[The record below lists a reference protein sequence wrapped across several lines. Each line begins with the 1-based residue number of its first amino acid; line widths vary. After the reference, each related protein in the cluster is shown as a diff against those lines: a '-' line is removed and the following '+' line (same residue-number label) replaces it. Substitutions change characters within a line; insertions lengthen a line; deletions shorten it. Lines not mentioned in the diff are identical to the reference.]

1 VTEKRN
7 ETLRQQGIDAPEGAE
22 RNGTG
27 PGEAQSLAGQ
37 LDPFQDPYLAD
48 PYPFF
53 ARARAA
59 TPVFYSPDL
68 DYWVVTRY
76 HDIRYILQTPRLFSA
91 ANTLAPLQPICPA
104 AGHVLAEGGFRPIPT
119 LTNLDPP
126 GHARLRRLV
135 NVAFT
140 PRRVRAMEPF
150 VRELT
155 GGFLDERLSSGRA
168 DLVCDLAWDLPA
180 LVIFRVLGI
189 PDEDVPR
196 VKAGAESRLLLMWG
210 RPSEAEQVRLAQG
223 MAAFWCYAETLVA
236 SRAERPRDDFTS
248 DLLLARDGDLPAL
261 NHHEVTQV
269 VYELLTAGHETTT
282 GLISNALRQLLTHRH
297 AWEEICRDASLIPNA
312 VEEVLRFDSSVIA
325 WRRQTTRAVEIGG
338 VPVPA
343 GANLLLLLGSANRD
357 PAIFE
362 DPEHFDIHRQN
373 AEDHLSLGQGVH
385 YCLGAPLARLEARVV
400 LEELSA
406 RLPSLRLVP
415 GQALRFRPNTTFR
428 APLALL
434 VEWDT

>member
-1 VTEKRN
+1 MAETSREALLQAVT
-7 ETLRQQGIDAPEGAE
+7 DHPEGAE
-22 RNGTG
+22 TSGAG
-27 PGEAQSLAGQ
+27 PGDTQRFAGRF
-37 LDPFQDPYLAD
+37 DPFRDPYLAD

-53 ARARAA
+53 ADARAV

-76 HDIRYILQTPRLFSA
+76 HDIRQIFQTPKVFSA

-104 AGHVLAEGGFRPIPT
+104 AGHLLAEGGFRPVPA
-119 LTNLDPP
+119 LTNSDPP
-126 GHARLRRLV
+126 GHTRVRRLA

-140 PRRVRAMEPF
+140 PRRVAVMEPF

-155 GGFLDERLSSGRA
+155 ARFGKERLSSGRA
-168 DLVCDLAWDLPA
+168 DLVRDLAWDLPA

-210 RPSEAEQVRLAQG
+210 RPNEDEQVRLAQG
-223 MAAFWCYAETLVA
+223 MTAFWRYAESLVA
-236 SRAERPRDDFTS
+236 SRAEQPRDDFTS
-248 DLLLARDGDLPAL
+248 DLLMARDGDLPAL
-261 NHHEVTQV
+261 NHQEVTTI
-269 VYELLTAGHETTT
+269 VYGLLFAGHETTT
-282 GLISNALRQLLTHRH
+282 GLIGNAMRRLLAERS
-297 AWEEICRDASLIPNA
+297 AWEEICRDPSLIPNA

-325 WRRQTTRAVEIGG
+325 WRRKTTQAVEIGG
-338 VPVPA
+338 VPLPA
-343 GANLLLLLGSANRD
+343 DANLLLLLGSANRD
-357 PAIFE
+357 PAVFAE
-362 DPEHFDIHRQN
+362 PDRFDIHRRN
-373 AEDHLSLGQGVH
+373 AKEHLSFGSGAH
-385 YCLGAPLARLEARVV
+385 FCLGAPLARLEARVA

-415 GQALRFRPNTTFR
+415 GQTLRFQPNTSFR
-428 APLALL
+428 GPLSLL